1 MKIVNTKFQ
10 GLKIIKGI
18 NYYDNRGYFRETFK
32 NSFFQNKKFVF
43 WCMSKSKKNVI
54 RGLHLQKEFRQ
65 DKFVSVVKGKI
76 FDVVVDL
83 RKKAKTYG
91 KKYSIILSEKNS
103 TSLFIP
109 AGFAHGFCTM
119 AKENLVFYGC
129 TNYRSKDDEIGILW
143 NDSELKIKW
152 PIKNPIVSQ
161 KDRKLRTFYDF
172 KKFYKGF

>member
-152 PIKNPIVSQ
+152 PIKNPIISQ
-161 KDRKLRTFYDF
+161 KDRKLRTFFDF
-172 KKFYKGF
+172 KKFYKRF

>member
-83 RKKAKTYG
+83 RKKSKTYG
-91 KKYSIILSEKNS
+91 KKYSIILSESNS

-109 AGFAHGFCTM
+109 AGFAHGFC
-119 AKENLVFYGC
+119 ALANENLVFYGC
-129 TNYRSKDDEIGILW
+129 TNYRSKNNEVGILW

-152 PIKNPIVSQ
+152 PIKKPIVSQ

-172 KKFYKGF
+172 KKFYEDF

>member
-152 PIKNPIVSQ
+152 PIKNPIISQ

-172 KKFYKGF
+172 KKFYKDF

>member
-129 TNYRSKDDEIGILW
+129 TNYRSKNDEIGILW

-152 PIKNPIVSQ
+152 PIKNPIISQ

>member
-32 NSFFQNKKFVF
+32 NSFFRNKNFIF

-83 RKKAKTYG
+83 RKKEKTYG

-129 TNYRSKDDEIGILW
+129 TKYRSKDDEIGILW

-152 PIKNPIVSQ
+152 PTKKPIISQ

-172 KKFYKGF
+172 KNFYKGF

>member
-18 NYYDNRGYFRETFK
+18 NYYDSRGYFRETFK
-32 NSFFQNKKFVF
+32 NSFLQNKKFIF
-43 WCMSKSKKNVI
+43 WCRSKSKKNVI
-54 RGLHLQKEFRQ
+54 RGLHLQKEFKQ

-152 PIKNPIVSQ
+152 PIKNPIISQ